1 MLPSELS
8 IYGYK
13 RPHIFPVEFNP
24 LGNHMIRLSEHQFES
39 LSVTVIGD
47 AHRGNQKRIG
57 IMILINN
64 VTSYRLH

>member
-1 MLPSELS
+1 MIKYRIKCMLPSELS

-39 LSVTVIGD
+39 LYQWLLLAMRTVEI
-47 AHRGNQKRIG
+47 KSESE
-57 IMILINN
+57 LWF
-64 VTSYRLH
+64 